1 MKKPMTEEQKE
12 RIATAILAALM
23 LGAAFGLLAG
33 IFLGG
38 IIF

>member
-12 RIATAILAALM
+12 RIATAILAAM
-23 LGAAFGLLAG
+23 MFGAAFGLLAG